1 MANMPREAAKLIAD
15 LKRRVDVL
23 ERKPRLMNASVDG
36 GRIPFLDDA
45 GQVREVVGRQSD
57 GSYGSLAVKSD
68 PQPTPI
74 NFEVSAGDRGA
85 VEVSWGGDA
94 DGDVPLI
101 HGRVEVWSQHVSE
114 GGTVDVGQAKL
125 RSSIRDRD
133 GGATTIACPVPG
145 VWAIWLRMVGQDRET
160 AGGFSDPM
168 FVEVAALFDVS
179 DFEER
184 LNAFAEGELEDAAY
198 NSLMARLGE
207 FLLVRTDQLDANA
220 INGMTVTAP
229 LLQSHDA
236 GNRGWKHRPDG
247 TSAWFHNTSGRL
259 NTEINMEGEI
269 FARGADIQGRF
280 QTSLG
285 TSRAEIDQ
293 GNVTYFS
300 PINNANRTLNQV
312 PYLRFSTPDGAGGTT
327 EPLIAAKPTG
337 GLVLG
342 SGRNSPE
349 FGRSV
354 VEIDGHLNAL
364 GADFTSH
371 VNTTSVYAS
380 IGITG
385 IGTNATQLGGIVASG
400 GRTRLQGR
408 TADSHNARDMY
419 VRGSS
424 SPFILPNDNSIYR
437 MNFTYGEPVPQGDR
451 LPFVTCSTQLA
462 DNSNG
467 RMAIVG
473 VGNISASGFQ
483 GVAINAGGGSPVAY
497 NLLYNALWR

>member
-1 MANMPREAAKLIAD
+1 MSNMPREAAKLIAD

-101 HGRVEVWSQHVSE
+101 HGRVEVWSQHVPE

-229 LLQSHDA
+229 LIQSHTDPDI
-236 GNRGWKHRPDG
+236 GWKLRPDG
-247 TSAWFHNTSGRL
+247 TAMMR
-259 NTEINMEGEI
+259 E
-269 FARGADIQGRF
+269 ADVRGRF
-280 QTSLG
+280 QAG
-285 TSRAEIDQ
+285 TGSNLVEVDQ
-293 GNVTYFS
+293 GDVTYFS
-300 PINNANRTLNQV
+300 PIDNANRTLTGI

-327 EPLIAAKPTG
+327 APLIAAKPTG

-385 IGTNATQLGGIVASG
+385 IGSNPTQLGGIVADG
-400 GRTRLQGR
+400 ARTRLQGR
-408 TADSHNARDMY
+408 TADSHHARDMY

-424 SPFILPNDNSIYR
+424 GEFTLPNDDSVHR
-437 MNFTYGEPVPQGDR
+437 TNFTYGQPVPQGDR
-451 LPFVTCSTQLA
+451 MPFVTCSTPLA
-462 DNSNG
+462 DNTNG
-467 RMAIVG
+467 RMATVG

-483 GVAINAGGGSPVAY
+483 GVARNSGGGSPVAY
-497 NLLYNALWR
+497 TLLYNAIWR